1 MIDIPS
7 LLLIFMISFIATLAF
22 VPLAKRLAVRC
33 SALDK
38 PNARKVHVRPIPLW
52 GGLGIYCGFMLT
64 LVLAFHFYGGIL
76 EQSLAPRTLTHL
88 KGLIIASFGILV
100 VGLIDDRWGMPAKV
114 KLACQLLMGAILIG
128 CDIKI
133 DYLTFPYFG
142 VVRFPIWLTYA
153 ITLFWIAGITN
164 AINLLDGLDGLLAGV
179 SLTTAILFL
188 VVSLMTGQVI
198 TAVVM
203 AALAGSMLGFLRYNF
218 NPAQIFMGDTGSLF
232 IGLTFASW
240 SIIGLLKST
249 ATFAFAVP
257 VFMMA
262 VPIFDTA
269 AAIVRRTLAGRPIF
283 QADKEHLHHRLLR
296 MGYTQRQVVLM
307 IYCINTAFGLI
318 GVALYYYTK

>member
-1 MIDIPS
+1 MINIPS
-7 LLLIFMISFIATLAF
+7 LLLIFLVSFIATLAF
-22 VPLAKRLAVRC
+22 VPLAKQLAIRC
-33 SALDK
+33 AALDK
-38 PNARKVHVRPIPLW
+38 PNARKVHVKPIPLW
-52 GGLGIYCGFMLT
+52 GGIGIYLGFMLT
-64 LVLAFHFYGGIL
+64 LVLAFHFYGSL
-76 EQSLAPRTLTHL
+76 ENNLAPRTLMHL
-88 KGLIIASFGILV
+88 KGLFIASLGILI

-114 KLACQLLMGAILIG
+114 KLACQLLMGAILINY
-128 CDIKI
+128 DIKI
-133 DYLTFPYFG
+133 DYLTLPYFG
-142 VVRFPIWLTYA
+142 VISFPVWLTYA

-198 TAVVM
+198 TAIVM

-262 VPIFDTA
+262 VPIIDTA

-318 GVALYYYTK
+318 GLALYYFTK